1 MPSPVCQYNVELET
15 QRSPCGTVHD
25 LNCVNSGTKQAIEM
39 RKKDWSNQA
48 DGRTFYLQ
56 PDMLEISC
64 SDIAAYFLTKS
75 LEFF

>member
-1 MPSPVCQYNVELET
+1 MWSLRHKDLPVV
-15 QRSPCGTVHD
+15 SVHD

-39 RKKDWSNQA
+39 RKTDWSNQA

-64 SDIAAYFLTKS
+64 LDKAAYF
-75 LEFF
+75 